1 MFTAHPQAQSV
12 PCLTLHPTLHPW
24 PVLPLTKGLWILGVA
39 KRDILG
45 RNIRISQTYSDV
57 SVVCS
62 PTSSFLSCS
71 FYVLET
77 LMVYFIN
84 FSHLY
89 LNPLN
94 SS

>member
-1 MFTAHPQAQSV
+1 MFRLYAPPPPASLAAHF
-12 PCLTLHPTLHPW
+12 H
-24 PVLPLTKGLWILGVA
+24 
-39 KRDILG
+39 
-45 RNIRISQTYSDV
+45 
-57 SVVCS
+57 
-62 PTSSFLSCS
+62 
-71 FYVLET
+71 VLET